1 MTGLPNLLPQHR
13 AGKMKVLGITNSK
26 RSEIAPEIPTIAETV
41 PGYEF
46 RNWFGLIVAA
56 NTPTQIV
63 RHINSD
69 VNRVLNSGDTHQRLW
84 DQGFD
89 VLGGTQQ
96 EFEQLIR
103 TDTTKF
109 AKIIREAGMK

>member
-1 MTGLPNLLPQHR
+1 LPQHR
-13 AGKMKVLGITNSK
+13 AGKMKVLGITNLK

-56 NTPTQIV
+56 STPTQIV
-63 RHINSD
+63 RHINTD
-69 VNRVLNSGDTHQRLW
+69 VNRVLTSGDTHQRLW

-89 VLGGTQQ
+89 VLGGTQR
-96 EFEQLIR
+96 EFEQVIK